1 MKADRHTTGTS
12 RTLIRQAAADD
23 PAAWQ
28 RMVDLYSPLVY
39 FWCQESGLGAADLQ
53 DVFQEVFHSLYRNLG
68 QYRELKAGS
77 FRGWLRTIT
86 RNKIND
92 QFRKS
97 KKQPQ
102 AAGGTE
108 ALRYMEQIPG
118 ESCVDVHSSGPSLLP
133 AERAIN
139 HALLRQALD
148 NIHDQF
154 SPQTWQ
160 AFWKVAIDGRETV
173 DVAEELGMRPGT
185 VRVAKSRVIKR
196 LRMELGE
203 SMD

>member
-1 MKADRHTTGTS
+1 MKADRNTTGTS

-39 FWCQESGLGAADLQ
+39 FWCRESGLGAADLQ
-53 DVFQEVFHSLYRNLG
+53 DVFQEVFHALYRNLG
-68 QYRELKAGS
+68 QYRDLKSGS
-77 FRGWLRTIT
+77 FRGWLRTMT

-92 QFRKS
+92 QFRKR
-97 KKQPQ
+97 KQQPQ

-108 ALRYMEQIPG
+108 ALRYLEQVPG
-118 ESCVDVHSSGPSLLP
+118 EPGVDGIDSKQALLP
-133 AERAIN
+133 AEQAIN

-148 NIHDQF
+148 NIRDHF
-154 SPQTWQ
+154 SPQNWQ
-160 AFWKVAIDGRETV
+160 AFWSVAIDGRETV